1 MKINLNNKKVLF
13 LVIILILMVI
23 LIFVYYNIFHLHRVN
38 NLFAKDAEKY
48 ANQIEDPVFKIE
60 KILTYSDA
68 NIKDFSEQNNLSK
81 INVSQ
86 FTDFLI
92 YINNRQKSS
101 ELTAENTV
109 NNIYIDNIN
118 VTLAEIGNQKVNFKI
133 EKRGGGIW

>member
-68 NIKDFSEQNNLSK
+68 NIKDFSEQNN
-81 INVSQ
+81 
-86 FTDFLI
+86 
-92 YINNRQKSS
+92 
-101 ELTAENTV
+101 
-109 NNIYIDNIN
+109 
-118 VTLAEIGNQKVNFKI
+118 
-133 EKRGGGIW
+133 